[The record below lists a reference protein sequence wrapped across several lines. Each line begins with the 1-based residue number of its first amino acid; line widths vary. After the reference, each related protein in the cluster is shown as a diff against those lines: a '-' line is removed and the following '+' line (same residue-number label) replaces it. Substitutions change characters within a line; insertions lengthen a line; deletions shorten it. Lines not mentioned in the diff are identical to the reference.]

1 MNGFLYSNLNEE
13 LASHGYVVAA
23 VDHPGAALFVAYPDE
38 SVVTYS
44 EPGPD
49 HRDRIADRAADLRF
63 VRDQVRRLEIRGRRL
78 EDVVSERIGAFGH
91 SSGGLAAGLLCQQPP
106 LVDACLNMDGR
117 WAAAPIVTGA
127 GISVP
132 SKPFMYVTKP
142 FRTLT
147 DSELQAQGLTRDQ
160 AANAQNETWV
170 RDGRLLG
177 SASAPS
183 YCATLYQAK
192 HDSFSDEPLLRNPE
206 DEKLAKLVRIIRNLI
221 RSFFESTIGDLRKS
235 LTLRSDDDVKIE
247 ILAEQWTREGP
258 PN

>member
-1 MNGFLYSNLNEE
+1 
-13 LASHGYVVAA
+13 
-23 VDHPGAALFVAYPDE
+23 
-38 SVVTYS
+38 VTYS
-44 EPGPD
+44 EPEPD
-49 HRDRIADRAADLRF
+49 LRDRIADLAADLRF

-106 LVDACLNMDGR
+106 LVDAGLNMDGR
-117 WAAAPIVTGA
+117 WAATPIVTGA

-183 YCATLYQAK
+183 
-192 HDSFSDEPLLRNPE
+192 
-206 DEKLAKLVRIIRNLI
+206 
-221 RSFFESTIGDLRKS
+221 
-235 LTLRSDDDVKIE
+235 
-247 ILAEQWTREGP
+247 
-258 PN
+258 